1 MNRFSQRTQR
11 RQHRRIACGH
21 SISAV
26 LANILLS
33 FSIQLS
39 LDQCCVQ
46 ERGAKIPAP
55 VLELVALAPPP
66 PPYLSVVLLGMF
78 DCESSSPALYCLPPE
93 KLEQIYVPQRN
104 AAWNQRRY
112 IVVFDPLDGSS
123 NIDCEVS
130 IGTIFGIYMVK
141 NEAKVSLE
149 DAMQPGNQM
158 LAAGY
163 CMYGSSC
170 TSRIYVIGIDEAQFF
185 DDLYE
190 FCRKA
195 AAGDGKTVII
205 SGLDGNYM
213 SAGVQNSNQMEFNL
227 ETWIPSNT
235 GGFKKK
241 CLLFNDAVDRYLVLV
256 SVGERHLHAVD
267 REAQA
272 DDVAQVA

>member
-1 MNRFSQRTQR
+1 MFDLCVVTQN
-11 RQHRRIACGH
+11 
-21 SISAV
+21 ISS
-26 LANILLS
+26 LEK
-33 FSIQLS
+33 LS
-39 LDQCCVQ
+39 LLEWFANEYKRFGCTLEFVTNKSQEGSQFCRGFGGIGGISRYQLDMRTFDDFSDDGG

-170 TSRIYVIGIDEAQFF
+170 TSMSYAKLAGLEPIYGLFKITE
-185 DDLYE
+185 LP
-190 FCRKA
+190 C
-195 AAGDGKTVII
+195 
-205 SGLDGNYM
+205 SG
-213 SAGVQNSNQMEFNL
+213 
-227 ETWIPSNT
+227 
-235 GGFKKK
+235 
-241 CLLFNDAVDRYLVLV
+241 
-256 SVGERHLHAVD
+256 
-267 REAQA
+267 
-272 DDVAQVA
+272 